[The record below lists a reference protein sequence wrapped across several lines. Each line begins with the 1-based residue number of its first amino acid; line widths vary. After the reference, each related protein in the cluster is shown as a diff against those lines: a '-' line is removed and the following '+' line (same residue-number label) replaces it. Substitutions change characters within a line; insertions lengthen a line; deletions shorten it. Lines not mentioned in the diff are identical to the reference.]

1 MTGYK
6 KRTVILVIS
15 LIALLGLAGCGQS
28 GGGNGSGEN
37 LTKEQKIDKGLDAFY
52 NLDDGKVQ
60 IEVKTDYVRHQPSEG
75 QKAEGFNKY
84 SYKGTFEMGPVRAR
98 GKLNYA
104 NDSKKGSR
112 EIYGTDGAEYK
123 KEKCDKTWKQDTKKK
138 DITVKED
145 KKTYTLRFETT
156 DIKLQDENVDLFFGA
171 MFRPIIVSSS
181 TDTGK
186 MVAELTVSKE
196 DNKPLSFKY
205 TCNYDSSSVS
215 GKFKGVAKY
224 SDQNTG
230 VRVEEPKGIDK
241 AKGY

>member
-28 GGGNGSGEN
+28 GGNGSGEN

-60 IEVKTDYVRHQPSEG
+60 IEVRTDYVRHQPSEG

-98 GKLNYA
+98 GKLNYE

-112 EIYGTDGAEYK
+112 EIYGTDGGR
-123 KEKCDKTWKQDTKKK
+123 
-138 DITVKED
+138 I
-145 KKTYTLRFETT
+145 
-156 DIKLQDENVDLFFGA
+156 
-171 MFRPIIVSSS
+171 
-181 TDTGK
+181 
-186 MVAELTVSKE
+186 
-196 DNKPLSFKY
+196 
-205 TCNYDSSSVS
+205 
-215 GKFKGVAKY
+215 
-224 SDQNTG
+224 
-230 VRVEEPKGIDK
+230 
-241 AKGY
+241 

>member
-1 MTGYK
+1 MK
-6 KRTVILVIS
+6 MILKR
-15 LIALLGLAGCGQS
+15 GLEKS
-28 GGGNGSGEN
+28 TEP
-37 LTKEQKIDKGLDAFY
+37 T
-52 NLDDGKVQ
+52 
-60 IEVKTDYVRHQPSEG
+60 
-75 QKAEGFNKY
+75 
-84 SYKGTFEMGPVRAR
+84 
-98 GKLNYA
+98 
-104 NDSKKGSR
+104 
-112 EIYGTDGAEYK
+112 GAEFK
-123 KEKCDKTWKQDTKKK
+123 KEKGDKDWKQDIYTSKWRNQPTGFNRDFIAFLQTKKK

-145 KKTYTLRFETT
+145 KKTYTLRFEST

-205 TCNYDSSSVS
+205 TCNYDSSTVS

-224 SDQNTG
+224 SEQNTG
-230 VRVEEPKGIDK
+230 IRVEEPKGIDK

>member
-60 IEVKTDYVRHQPSEG
+60 IEVKTDYIRHQPSEG

-98 GKLNYA
+98 GKLNYT
-104 NDSKKGSR
+104 NDSKKG
-112 EIYGTDGAEYK
+112 
-123 KEKCDKTWKQDTKKK
+123 
-138 DITVKED
+138 V
-145 KKTYTLRFETT
+145 
-156 DIKLQDENVDLFFGA
+156 
-171 MFRPIIVSSS
+171 
-181 TDTGK
+181 
-186 MVAELTVSKE
+186 
-196 DNKPLSFKY
+196 
-205 TCNYDSSSVS
+205 
-215 GKFKGVAKY
+215 
-224 SDQNTG
+224 
-230 VRVEEPKGIDK
+230 
-241 AKGY
+241 